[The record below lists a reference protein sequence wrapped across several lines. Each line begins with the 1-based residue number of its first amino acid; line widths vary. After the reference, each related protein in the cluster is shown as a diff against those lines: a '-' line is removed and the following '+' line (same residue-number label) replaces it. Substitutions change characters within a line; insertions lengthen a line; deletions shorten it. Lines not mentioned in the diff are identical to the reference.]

1 MRYPFVQQH
10 DEKDCGAACLSMIC
24 EYYGKKLKLARLR
37 ELIKVDNQGANIY
50 GIVTGAESLGLH
62 ADALEGNREE
72 LLDGIKTGEV
82 RLPFIARIINEH
94 GYEHFIV
101 VYKIGDRKVKVG
113 DPGKSSTSHM
123 YTEDFFE
130 QWQGHI
136 ITFEPDKGFTPCNER
151 KGTYVKYAR
160 FITSQ
165 KKMLTFIFIVSL
177 IISGINIFSSVVF
190 QYVLNNTELA
200 MSQTM
205 SQSQSTG
212 YHGSGQSDVTQQTAE
227 DEAAAPAVDYSV
239 DDGTGTVKYGKVLS
253 IIDRASGKLD
263 IVFRNIK
270 TVCITVILL
279 YILSCIIQ
287 VMRGFM
293 LAETSKRVNIP
304 LSLGYYDHLMKLP
317 YNFFGTRKTGEFMAR
332 FADTEKIREAIS
344 STALT
349 IMLDSIMAVACGL
362 ILFYINHK
370 LFLITLAVLII
381 YFIIVVLFKK
391 SIAHVNYEY
400 MESDAQVT
408 AYLKESIDGIETIKA
423 YQCEERANRKVAKLF
438 DKFTG
443 LFVKGSVIYILQDA
457 LVGTV
462 ASIGTVVLLWTGAEL
477 CVTNA
482 ISIAD
487 LLIYYYLINYFI
499 NPVKNLI
506 DLQPELQIAAVAA
519 NRLNDVIEA
528 ETEDTDSGKAQLE
541 HIGDISVRD
550 VDFRYGNRDLVLEGV
565 NIEIPQGSKTAIVG
579 ESGCG
584 KTTLIKLLLDF
595 YEPEKGTISYNG
607 HSMAEYTVGS
617 IRRKIAYVSQNIF
630 LFADSILDNLTLGDE
645 SIPKERVEEVCKL
658 CQIHDYIMKLPMGY
672 ESMIEESGMNLS
684 GGQKQRL
691 AIARAILREP
701 DLLIF
706 DEATSHLDTLTEN
719 GIKEAIDKLCTG
731 RTCIFIA
738 HRLKTIRS
746 CDRIYVME
754 SGTVTESGTHDE
766 LIAAGG
772 RYASFFSES

>member
-1 MRYPFVQQH
+1 MKYPFVQQH

-24 EYYGKKLKLARLR
+24 EYYGKKLQLAKLR

-50 GIVTGAESLGLH
+50 GIVTGAEALGLH
-62 ADALEGNREE
+62 ADALEGDRGE

-82 RLPFIARIINEH
+82 KLPFIARIINEY

-101 VYKIGDRKVKVG
+101 VYKISDKKVKVG
-113 DPGKSSTSHM
+113 DPGKSSTSYM
-123 YTEDFFE
+123 KTDSFFS

-136 ITFEPDKGFTPCNER
+136 ITFEPDKSFAPCNER
-151 KGTYVKYAR
+151 KGTYSKYAR

-200 MSQTM
+200 MNQAM
-205 SQSQSTG
+205 SQNQSTG
-212 YHGSGQSDVTQQTAE
+212 YHGAGQNNTLQPTDQTT
-227 DEAAAPAVDYSV
+227 APVNDYSK
-239 DDGTGTVKYGKVLS
+239 DDGTGTVKYGKVLT
-253 IIDRASGKLD
+253 IIDKASVKLD

-293 LAETSKRVNIP
+293 LAQTAKRVNIP

-317 YNFFGTRKTGEFMAR
+317 YNFFGTRKTGEFMSR
-332 FADTEKIREAIS
+332 FADTEKIREVIS

-349 IMLDSIMAVACGL
+349 IMLDSIMAIACGIL
-362 ILFYINHK
+362 LFYINSK
-370 LFLITLAVLII
+370 LFLITLTVLVI

-423 YQCEERANRKVAKLF
+423 YQCEERANHKVAALF

-462 ASIGTVVLLWTGAEL
+462 ASIGTVILLWKGAEL
-477 CVTNA
+477 CATNV

-506 DLQPELQIAAVAA
+506 DLQPQLQIAAVAA
-519 NRLNDVIEA
+519 NRLNDVVEA
-528 ETEDTDSGKAQLE
+528 EPEGSDSGKAVLDT
-541 HIGDISVRD
+541 IGDVVIKD
-550 VDFRYGNRDLVLEGV
+550 LDFRYGNRELVLNG
-565 NIEIPQGSKTAIVG
+565 IDMHIRQGTKTAIVG

-584 KTTLIKLLLDF
+584 KTTLVKLLLDF
-595 YEPEKGTISYNG
+595 YSPEKGTISYNG
-607 HSMAEYTVGS
+607 RSIDEYTVAS
-617 IRRKIAYVSQNIF
+617 VRRKIAYVSQNIF
-630 LFADSILDNLTLGDE
+630 LFADSIMDNLTLGNE
-645 SIPKERVEEVCKL
+645 EIPKEKVEEVCKL
-658 CQIHDYIMKLPMGY
+658 CKIHDYIMSLPMGY
-672 ESMIEESGMNLS
+672 DTMVEESGMNLS
-684 GGQKQRL
+684 GGQKQRI
-691 AIARAILREP
+691 AIARAILRDP

-719 GIKEAIDKLCTG
+719 GIKEAIDLLCTG
-731 RTCIFIA
+731 KTCIFIA

-746 CDRIYVME
+746 CDQIYVMDN
-754 SGTVTESGTHDE
+754 GHVTESGTHDE
-766 LIAAGG
+766 LVAASGQ
-772 RYASFFSES
+772 YASLFSES